1 METVYDWIT
10 VLIFAALVT
19 RFLQCSA
26 GPQESDENI
35 WHYIVPSLGCAA
47 ANWLG
52 NGGWHWA
59 AAMIIV
65 ASIAYSLI
73 FIAKVGWRRG

>member
-26 GPQESDENI
+26 GPEESDENI
-35 WHYIVPSLGCAA
+35 WHYIVPSIGCAG

-52 NGGWHWA
+52 NSGWHWA
-59 AAMIIV
+59 AAMTIV
-65 ASIAYSLI
+65 ASIAYSVV
-73 FIAKVGWRRG
+73 FIAKVGRRSG